1 MASLANQSIS
11 STYDGLVKTAT
22 DQPVP
27 ASGVQLLED
36 GVGNT
41 LALSVGRA
49 GNGATITG
57 TLTATI
63 GTAAQ
68 PNITSLGTLSSLSVT
83 GTILDSSSDAG
94 TSGQVLSSTGTG
106 TNWIDASSGSQYYT
120 PSVISTN
127 TNAVVD
133 TLYVLTSSVT
143 LTLPASPSAG
153 DKVAV
158 SNMSGTTTPVVA
170 RNGENIAGLA
180 EDLTIDVD
188 NLGIQLVYT
197 GATKGWVL
205 L

>member
-11 STYDGLVKTAT
+11 STYDGLVKTSS

-49 GNGATITG
+49 NNGATVTG
-57 TLTATI
+57 TLTA
-63 GTAAQ
+63 AD
-68 PNITSLGTLSSLSVT
+68 LSVT
-83 GTILDSSSDAG
+83 GTILDSGSDAG
-94 TSGQVLSSTGTG
+94 TSGQLLSSTGTG
-106 TNWIDASSGSQYYT
+106 TNWIDAPSGGYT
-120 PSVISTN
+120 VSVISTN
-127 TNAVVD
+127 TNAAND
-133 TLYVLTSSVT
+133 TLYVMTSSVT
-143 LTLPASPSAG
+143 LTLPASPSVD
-153 DKVAV
+153 DKIAV
-158 SNMSGTTTPVVA
+158 SNMSGTTTPVIA
-170 RNGENIAGLA
+170 RNGNNIAGLA
-180 EDLTIDVD
+180 EDLTLDVD

>member
-1 MASLANQSIS
+1 MASLANQTIS
-11 STYDGLVKTAT
+11 STYDGLIKTST
-22 DQPVP
+22 DNAVG
-27 ASGVQLLED
+27 ASGVQALQD
-36 GVGNT
+36 GSGNT
-41 LALSVGRA
+41 LALSVGRS

-57 TLTATI
+57 TLTA
-63 GTAAQ
+63 A
-68 PNITSLGTLSSLSVT
+68 SVSVT
-83 GTILDSSSDAG
+83 GTILDSDGDAG

-106 TNWIDASSGSQYYT
+106 TNWIDAGGGSEYYT

-133 TLYVLTSSVT
+133 TLYVLTASLT

-188 NLGIQLVYT
+188 NLGIELMYS
-197 GATKGWVL
+197 GATKGWIL

>member
-11 STYDGLVKTAT
+11 STYDGLVKTSS

-49 GNGATITG
+49 NNGATVTG
-57 TLTATI
+57 TLTA
-63 GTAAQ
+63 
-68 PNITSLGTLSSLSVT
+68 SSISIT

-94 TSGQVLSSTGTG
+94 TSGQILSSTGIG
-106 TNWIDASSGSQYYT
+106 TNWIDAGGGGGYT
-120 PSVISTN
+120 VSVISTN
-127 TNAVVD
+127 TNAVND
-133 TLYVLTSSVT
+133 TLYVLTASLT
-143 LTLPASPSAG
+143 LTLPASPSVD
-153 DKVAV
+153 DKIAV
-158 SNMSGTTTPVVA
+158 SNMSGTTTPVIA
-170 RNGENIAGLA
+170 RNGNNIAGLA
-180 EDLTIDVD
+180 QDLTIDVD
-188 NLGIQLVYT
+188 NLGIQLVYS